1 MLSNKSG
8 RVLIAAA
15 LVAALFLA
23 VPVAA
28 GQGPASEGDGAPQGL
43 VERLAAWFF
52 ETWLA
57 DGRAGG
63 GNAQGQ
69 DDSQSTT
76 THTTGDEDPEG
87 CRDYSACLDPNG

>member
-8 RVLIAAA
+8 RVVVAAA

-28 GQGPASEGDGAPQGL
+28 SDGSRAPLGL
-43 VERLAAWFF
+43 MERLAAWFV
-52 ETWLA
+52 ETWMA
-57 DGRAGG
+57 DGLAGG
-63 GNAQGQ
+63 SNPPQT

-76 THTTGDEDPEG
+76 TNSTDDEDPEG
-87 CRDYSACLDPNG
+87 CRDYTACVDPNG